1 VSAKII
7 SRAEVSALGDRLRR
21 EGRRIT
27 FANGCFDLL
36 HVGHVRFLRGAAEQE
51 GVLVVGV
58 NGDRA
63 VSTLKG
69 TGRPLLPAEAR
80 AELVAALE
88 SVNYVVIFEELTA
101 EGVLRELRPN
111 VQCKGTDYTPETV
124 PEREVVKSWGGAIRI
139 VGDSKKHSTRDIIK
153 QIIERVS
160 KQ

>member
-153 QIIERVS
+153 RIIERVS